1 MVAHALDKYRLVH
14 IDDRFQVIFDHT
26 TNFSAFNIY
35 LTLDPSGVDTKASLA
50 HNQNQKKKE
59 KKNVLSK
66 NVEKTIIQI
75 DYLLNY
81 WLADARLDKMP

>member
-50 HNQNQKKKE
+50 HNQNQKKKKRKMFYPKML
-59 KKNVLSK
+59 KK
-66 NVEKTIIQI
+66 
-75 DYLLNY
+75 
-81 WLADARLDKMP
+81 P